1 MISDWEIQRILDEI
15 ERRECRTV
23 VLQLPEGLKKDA
35 ARVAGKIEEKGNV
48 TVVVSADP
56 CYGACDLT
64 TFRGDLLVHFG
75 HAPISMPDEDVL
87 FIELSADLDVM
98 PLLEEVLPKLKKSVA
113 ITAAIQYVPSVP
125 TVKGF
130 LEQNGVEVHVGEGD
144 SRVAYPGQILG
155 CNFSVP
161 KSVAEDVEQILYI
174 GEGNFHPLGISLAT
188 GKEVL
193 VVDPEMNEV
202 RDMGE
207 FRDRIL
213 RQRHAIIT
221 ELEGAST
228 FGIII
233 SSKIGQS
240 RFGLASKIK
249 ESLEKNGKKAVLFLL
264 DNLNPD
270 HLLGLDVDAFVS
282 VACPRIAIDDF
293 NLYKKPIITPVET
306 EIVIGQR
313 KWEEYAFDEILEPL
327 SEI

>member
-15 ERRECRTV
+15 ERRKCRTV

-35 ARVAGKIEEKGNV
+35 VRVAGELEEKGNV
-48 TVVVSADP
+48 KVVVSADP

-64 TFRGDLLVHFG
+64 SFRGDLLVHFG

-87 FIELSADLDVM
+87 FIELSADLDVL
-98 PLLEEVLPKLKKSVA
+98 PLLEKALPKLKKSIA
-113 ITAAIQYVPSVP
+113 ITAAIQYVPSLP

-130 LEQNGVEVHVGEGD
+130 LEQNGMEVHVGEGD

-155 CNFSVP
+155 CNFSAP
-161 KSVAEDVEQILYI
+161 KAVAEDVEQVLYI
-174 GEGNFHPLGISLAT
+174 GEGNFHPLGIAMAT
-188 GKEVL
+188 GKHVV

-202 RDMGE
+202 RDSAE
-207 FRDRIL
+207 FKDKIL
-213 RQRHAIIT
+213 RQRHAVIT
-221 ELEGAST
+221 DLSTASS
-228 FGIII
+228 FGIIV

-240 RFGLASKIK
+240 RFGLASKVK
-249 ESLEKNGKKAVLFLL
+249 EDLEKNGKKAILFLV

-293 NLYKKPIITPVET
+293 AIYKKPIITPPEA
-306 EIVIGQR
+306 EIVYGQR
-313 KWEEYAFDEILEPL
+313 KWEDYIFDEIAGQEP
-327 SEI
+327 EE

>member
-15 ERRECRTV
+15 ERRGSRTV

-35 ARVAGKIEEKGNV
+35 ARVAGKLEERGNV

-64 TFRGDLLVHFG
+64 AFRGDLLVHFG
-75 HAPISMPDEDVL
+75 HAPISVPDEDVL
-87 FIELSADLDVM
+87 FIELSSDLDLL

-113 ITAAIQYVPSVP
+113 ITAAIQYVPSLP

-130 LEQNGVEVHVGEGD
+130 LEQNGLEVHVGEGD

-155 CNFSVP
+155 CNFSAPRAV
-161 KSVAEDVEQILYI
+161 SENVEQFLYV

-188 GKEVL
+188 GKDVL
-193 VVDPEMNEV
+193 VVDPEMNEI
-202 RDMGE
+202 RDMAE

-221 ELEGAST
+221 DLDSASS
-228 FGIII
+228 FGIVV
-233 SSKIGQS
+233 SSKSGQN
-240 RFGLASKIK
+240 RFGLARKMK
-249 ESLEKNGKKAVLFLL
+249 EDLEKNGKKAVLFLL

-270 HLLGLDVDAFVS
+270 NLLGLDVDAFVS
-282 VACPRIAIDDF
+282 VACPRIAIDDYA
-293 NLYKKPIITPVET
+293 LHKKPIITPLEL
-306 EIVIGQR
+306 EIVLGER
-313 KWEEYAFDEILEPL
+313 KWEDYAFDEIEGDR
-327 SEI
+327 

>member
-35 ARVAGKIEEKGNV
+35 ARVAGKLEERGNV

-64 TFRGDLLVHFG
+64 AFRGDLLVHFG
-75 HAPISMPDEDVL
+75 HAPISVPDKDVL
-87 FIELSADLDVM
+87 FIELSSDLDVL
-98 PLLEEVLPKLKKSVA
+98 PLLEEALPKLKKSVA
-113 ITAAIQYVPSVP
+113 ITAAIQYVPFLP

-130 LEQNGVEVHVGEGD
+130 LEQNGLEVHVGEGD

-155 CNFSVP
+155 CNFSAP
-161 KSVAEDVEQILYI
+161 KAVAEDVEQFLYV

-188 GKEVL
+188 GKDVL

-202 RDMGE
+202 RDMAE

-221 ELEGAST
+221 ELASAST
-228 FGIII
+228 FGIIV
-233 SSKIGQS
+233 SSKIGQN
-240 RFGLASKIK
+240 RFGLARKIK
-249 ESLEKNGKKAVLFLL
+249 EDLEKKGKKAVLFLL

-270 HLLGLDVDAFVS
+270 YLIGLDVDAFVS

-293 NLYKKPIITPVET
+293 ALHKKSIITPVEA
-306 EIVIGQR
+306 EIVLGKR
-313 KWEEYAFDEILEPL
+313 KWEEYAFDEITG
-327 SEI
+327 SEVGE

>member
-15 ERRECRTV
+15 ERRKCRTV

-35 ARVAGKIEEKGNV
+35 ARLAGRLEEKGNV

-64 TFRGDLLVHFG
+64 AFRGDLLVHFG
-75 HAPISMPDEDVL
+75 HAPISTPDEDVL
-87 FIELSADLDVM
+87 FIELSADLDLL

-113 ITAAIQYVPSVP
+113 IVAAIQYVPSLP

-130 LEQNGVEVHVGEGD
+130 LEQNGVEVYIGEGD

-155 CNFSVP
+155 CNFSAP
-161 KSVAEDVEQILYI
+161 KAVAKDVEQFLYV
-174 GEGNFHPLGISLAT
+174 GEGNFHPLGIAMAT
-188 GKEVL
+188 EKDVV

-202 RDMGE
+202 RDLVE
-207 FRDRIL
+207 FRDKIL

-221 ELEGAST
+221 DLEGAAT
-228 FGIII
+228 FGIIV

-249 ESLEKNGKKAVLFLL
+249 ESLEKKGKKAVLFLV

-282 VACPRIAIDDF
+282 VACPRIAIDDYA
-293 NLYKKPIITPVET
+293 LYKKPIITPPES
-306 EIVIGQR
+306 EIVLGER
-313 KWEEYAFDEILEPL
+313 KWEDYAFDEIGDG
-327 SEI
+327 